1 MLVPSG
7 EVAYR
12 VVASIF
18 PAPTVARCRM
28 PEKGHLSR
36 RPAAREGLRSAAV
49 RVAAIDMGTNS
60 TRLLVADVVDGR
72 IEVVRRE
79 SQVTGLGRG
88 VEISGQLSTEALE
101 SVFAAT
107 RDYLAI
113 IGELGVADTFA
124 FATSAARDADNS
136 AAFIAELR
144 ERFGLQARILD
155 GGEEAELTYLG
166 ARGGCG
172 DGTTM
177 IIDIG
182 GGSTEIVV
190 GSDGEPVFNASLQL
204 GVVRHTER
212 HLHADPPQTNEL
224 ESLSEDVGDAIDAVL
239 AAHPGLAV
247 DRAVAVAGTPAIL
260 AAMDLGL
267 EQVDYAE
274 VEGHELALATVQ
286 RSLSR
291 LAGLPLAARRAE
303 RGVDPDRAPTIV
315 AGVVILIKAMRAFA
329 LERITVSQHD
339 ILFGAAIRAAEL
351 HAASA
356 G

>member
-1 MLVPSG
+1 M
-7 EVAYR
+7 
-12 VVASIF
+12 
-18 PAPTVARCRM
+18 
-28 PEKGHLSR
+28 
-36 RPAAREGLRSAAV
+36 

-72 IEVVRRE
+72 VEPVRRE

-113 IGELGVADTFA
+113 IGELGVADPFA

-172 DGTTM
+172 DGSTM

-190 GSDGEPVFNASLQL
+190 GSGAEAAFHASLQL

-212 HLHADPPQTNEL
+212 HLHTDPPQTNEL
-224 ESLSEDVGDAIDAVL
+224 ESLSEDVGTAIEAAL
-239 AAHPGLAV
+239 ATSPGL
-247 DRAVAVAGTPAIL
+247 RAGCGIAVAGTPAVL

-267 EQVDYAE
+267 DRIDHDRI
-274 VEGHELALATVQ
+274 EGHRLELATVQ
-286 RSLSR
+286 RLCSR
-291 LAGLPLAARRAE
+291 LASLPLAERRGL
-303 RGVDPDRAPTIV
+303 RGMDPDRAPTIV

-329 LERITVSQHD
+329 LETITVSEHD
-339 ILFGAAIRAAEL
+339 ILYGAAVRAAEL
-351 HAASA
+351 HAAAA